1 MRRGVRFRRW
11 LAFGAASVALLAGAM
26 TARAQTAPSNVAQVF
41 RSEGSAHSE
50 KSLASKDASYIT
62 DAGADAGAESATSSQ
77 ALSPG
82 ATDAPGSTNRRPG
95 GPTCCAPTEA
105 GAASVSS
112 LPDAPDPQTQNN
124 AYEPITAKERL
135 QWLAVKTL
143 GIDDLAEGVIFSGYG
158 TAVNKPPEDGPHW
171 GGFAERYGV
180 RLTGI
185 ATSNTMEAGLGAMWG
200 EDPRYKSARGKNFS
214 ARVASV
220 VEQTFVTRRRDGHF
234 APAYARFMAV
244 PGSNFLANAWR
255 PDSEADSYHAGIR
268 TLEGFGGVLGGNTWA
283 EFWPSVEAHLFHKH

>member
-11 LAFGAASVALLAGAM
+11 LAFGAASVALFATAM
-26 TARAQTAPSNVAQVF
+26 TARAQDQQTTAPAQQPPDPMVKPVDHSMDPGMVVPAPHDVDPGINPHGNSGPGSN
-41 RSEGSAHSE
+41 
-50 KSLASKDASYIT
+50 
-62 DAGADAGAESATSSQ
+62 TST
-77 ALSPG
+77 AIVLSPG
-82 ATDAPGSTNRRPG
+82 
-95 GPTCCAPTEA
+95 
-105 GAASVSS
+105 
-112 LPDAPDPQTQNN
+112 LPPKPKPQNN
-124 AYEPITAKERL
+124 VYEPITAKERL
-135 QWLAVKTL
+135 EWLLYKTL
-143 GIDDLAEGVIFSGYG
+143 GPDDLMAGVIISGYG

-185 ATSNTMEAGLGAMWG
+185 ATSNTMEAGLGAIWG
-200 EDPRYKSARGKNFS
+200 EDPRYKSAHGKNFR

-283 EFWPSVEAHLFHKH
+283 EFWPSVRDHLFHKH